1 MKRIF
6 LFVILSIGFLSA
18 QQHTIKM
25 ATVAPDGS
33 FWMKEL
39 NRVEESVASQTNG
52 MIDFK
57 IYASGVQGDE
67 IEMLRKMKLK
77 QLDAASFTGVGLG
90 KIVPDIRIFEVPFL
104 FRNIEEI
111 DYVKS
116 QLFDYFQQKFM
127 EKGYYMA
134 AWAEVGFVYLFTKD
148 KVQTK
153 DDLSKIKMWLWKGDP
168 LAKTVFDIL
177 NIPAVPLPI
186 NDVYTSLQT
195 GLIDGVY
202 ISPYG
207 AMALQWF
214 TKTNYIMDYPLTYSI
229 GAVLIN
235 QDKLNSIP
243 EKERNIF
250 IEETRQSMQKIV
262 KKSREDNKETL
273 NILQDNGMKL
283 VDITDEA
290 RNTYREAGIETQNR
304 LAGKLYSEDIL
315 QRVLQLLEEYRSDS
329 TNQ

>member
-1 MKRIF
+1 MKKI
-6 LFVILSIGFLSA
+6 ILILLISISCIWA
-18 QQHTIKM
+18 QEYIIKM

-39 NRVEESVASQTNG
+39 NNVEEAVAEQTNG

-57 IYASGVQGDE
+57 IYSSGVQGDE

-90 KIVPDIRIFEVPFL
+90 KIVPDIRVFELPFL
-104 FRNIEEI
+104 FRNHEEI
-111 DYVKS
+111 DYIKDK
-116 QLFDYFQQKFM
+116 LFDYFQEKFA
-127 EKGYYMA
+127 EKGFYMA

-153 DDLSKIKMWLWKGDP
+153 EDISKVKMWLWKGDP
-168 LAKTVFDIL
+168 LARTVFKILDIS
-177 NIPAVPLPI
+177 AVPLPI

-235 QDKLNSIP
+235 NDKLQSIP
-243 EKERNIF
+243 QEERQIF
-250 IEETRQSMQKIV
+250 INETQQSMQKIV
-262 KKSREDNKETL
+262 KKSRQDNQETL
-273 NILQDNGMKL
+273 QILQDNGMQL
-283 VDITDEA
+283 VEIGDEA
-290 RNTYREAGIETQNR
+290 QKLYKEAGIETR
-304 LAGKLYSEDIL
+304 DKLAGKLYSEDIL
-315 QRVLQLLEEYRSDS
+315 QKVLDLLQEYRSKKAE
-329 TNQ
+329 

>member
-1 MKRIF
+1 M
-6 LFVILSIGFLSA
+6 LVSA
-18 QQHTIKM
+18 QEYTIKM

-33 FWMKEL
+33 FWMNEL
-39 NRVEESVASQTNG
+39 NSVEKTISEQTNG

-57 IYASGVQGDE
+57 IYSSGVQGDE

-104 FRNIEEI
+104 FRNHAEI
-111 DYVKS
+111 DYVKRE
-116 QLFDYFQQKFM
+116 LFDYFREKFM
-127 EKGYYMA
+127 EKGFFMA
-134 AWAEVGFVYLFTKD
+134 SWAEVGFVYLFTKQ
-148 KVQTK
+148 KVRTK
-153 DDLSKIKMWLWKGDP
+153 EDMAKIKMWLWKGDP
-168 LAKTVFDIL
+168 LAKTVFNIL
-177 NIPAVPLPI
+177 NISAVPLPI

-235 QDKLNSIP
+235 KNKLFSIP
-243 EKERNIF
+243 EKERKIM
-250 IEETRQSMQKIV
+250 IEETRSSMQKIV

-273 NILQDNGMKL
+273 KILQNNGMEL
-283 VDITDEA
+283 VEITPEA
-290 RNTYREAGIETQNR
+290 EQLYKEAGIETR
-304 LAGKLYSEDIL
+304 EKLAGKLYSKEIL
-315 QRVLQLLEEYRSDS
+315 NKVLNLLEEYRSNKS
-329 TNQ
+329 E

>member
-116 QLFDYFQQKFM
+116 QLFDYFQQKFI
-127 EKGYYMA
+127 
-134 AWAEVGFVYLFTKD
+134 AWAF
-148 KVQTK
+148 
-153 DDLSKIKMWLWKGDP
+153 
-168 LAKTVFDIL
+168 
-177 NIPAVPLPI
+177 
-186 NDVYTSLQT
+186 
-195 GLIDGVY
+195 
-202 ISPYG
+202 
-207 AMALQWF
+207 
-214 TKTNYIMDYPLTYSI
+214 
-229 GAVLIN
+229 
-235 QDKLNSIP
+235 
-243 EKERNIF
+243 
-250 IEETRQSMQKIV
+250 
-262 KKSREDNKETL
+262 
-273 NILQDNGMKL
+273 
-283 VDITDEA
+283 
-290 RNTYREAGIETQNR
+290 
-304 LAGKLYSEDIL
+304 
-315 QRVLQLLEEYRSDS
+315 
-329 TNQ
+329 

>member
-1 MKRIF
+1 MKK
-6 LFVILSIGFLSA
+6 LFVFILLHISLLIA
-18 QQHTIKM
+18 QKHTIKM
-25 ATVAPDGS
+25 ATVAPEGS
-33 FWMKEL
+33 FWMNEL
-39 NRVEESVASQTNG
+39 TRVEDTVAAKTNG
-52 MIDFK
+52 KIDFK
-57 IYASGVQGDE
+57 IYSSGVQGDE

-104 FRNIEEI
+104 FRNHAEI
-111 DYVKS
+111 DYVKKE
-116 QLFDYFQQKFM
+116 LFDYFQNKFLK
-127 EKGYYMA
+127 KGYYMT

-148 KVQTK
+148 RVRSKK
-153 DDLSKIKMWLWKGDP
+153 DISKIKMWLWKGDP
-168 LAKTVFDIL
+168 LARTVFNILDI
-177 NIPAVPLPI
+177 NAVPLPI

-202 ISPYG
+202 ISPYA

-235 QDKLNSIP
+235 KEKLYEIP
-243 EKERNIF
+243 EKERKILIN
-250 IEETRQSMQKIV
+250 ETRSSMQKIV
-262 KKSREDNKETL
+262 QKSRQDNKESL
-273 NILQDNGMKL
+273 KILQDNGMKL

-315 QRVLQLLEEYRSDS
+315 NRVLQLLEEYRSDT
-329 TNQ
+329 TN